1 MKKNLFFAATLFAA
15 MTMAFTA
22 CDKKNDVNTPDEP
35 DTPAA
40 INPADYVNTKWR
52 TDSCFYNG
60 ERTAVP
66 HAVIEVMKNNV
77 VVLNDDT
84 TTYKFEDGKLIT
96 HLDYNEPSVWTIVE
110 ANKNFA
116 HLKMDETDVY
126 LSKLP
131 ADDMDDIIMEHQA
144 SDFVGTWKLA
154 YYVYDNHTPDNT
166 MHNVGT
172 NPGVETWEFKA
183 DGTCVYKN
191 QFTGETVTG
200 TWECDPYMIK
210 FTKNPAEGTV
220 IAEGEPITVQP
231 LTKNW
236 MSILRSPDGFQYYYW
251 WFCRVQ

>member
-1 MKKNLFFAATLFAA
+1 MKKNLFFAFALVA
-15 MTMAFTA
+15 SVLAFTS
-22 CDKKNDVNTPDEP
+22 CDKKNDGNTPDDPTTAE
-35 DTPAA
+35 

-110 ANKNFA
+110 ANKNVA
-116 HLKMDETDVY
+116 HLKMDENDVY

-131 ADDMDDIIMEHQA
+131 AVDMDDIIMEHQA
-144 SDFVGTWKLA
+144 SDFVGIWKLA

-166 MHNVGT
+166 MHSVGT